1 MHIQFKQGYL
11 HQIQILRALSVLL
24 IFFYHSKLELFSKG
38 YLGVDIFFIISGYVI
53 TKIFKDKIF
62 YNNKYKF
69 REFYIQRILR
79 IAPVY
84 FFIINIFILTFL
96 IIGPL
101 TDIDYI
107 IKKLQFIFT
116 FSSNFYYINYQKEY
130 FDNIFED
137 PLNHTWSLAVEMQF
151 YLVFPF
157 LYYFLK
163 KNLNQELLIKVLI
176 LIITFS
182 ILFNYYYTNNINLT
196 YYSPLFRAWEFL
208 LGSLIYL
215 FQNKKNFY
223 KKNIIKEL
231 QQKNYIFLA
240 IIFITIFFLTIT
252 LDS

>member
-1 MHIQFKQGYL
+1 MPIQLKEGYL

-24 IFFYHSKLELFSKG
+24 IFFFHSNLELFSKG

-53 TKIFKDKIF
+53 TKILEDKIF

-101 TDIDYI
+101 TDLDYI
-107 IKKLQFIFT
+107 INKIQFIFT
-116 FSSNFYYINYQKEY
+116 FSSNFYYLNYQKEY
-130 FDNIFED
+130 FDNIFQD

-163 KNLNQELLIKVLI
+163 KNLSKELLVKVLI
-176 LIITFS
+176 LIITSS
-182 ILFNYYYTNNINLT
+182 ILLNYYYIKNTNLT
-196 YYSPLFRAWEFL
+196 YYSPIFRA
-208 LGSLIYL
+208 
-215 FQNKKNFY
+215 
-223 KKNIIKEL
+223 
-231 QQKNYIFLA
+231 
-240 IIFITIFFLTIT
+240 
-252 LDS
+252 